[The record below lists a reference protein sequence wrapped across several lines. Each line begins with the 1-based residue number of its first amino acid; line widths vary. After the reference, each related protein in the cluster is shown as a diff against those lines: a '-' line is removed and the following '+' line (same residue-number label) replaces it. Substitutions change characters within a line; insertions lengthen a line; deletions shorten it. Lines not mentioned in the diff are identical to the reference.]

1 MRSQSLFQRAAV
13 SRVLAS
19 VTLAAAS
26 VGAWAQATADTTPQQ
41 FTFRPAQAQVPL
53 TGGAVTADNIIV
65 SDFSTVT
72 FTGANTFTDRGFLS
86 VTGFQLG
93 GTNIQSPG
101 LNQSYSLYFD
111 FTGTGRLTTGT
122 AGTDP
127 RSSLTAG
134 VFDTLQYSLIA
145 SQGNATFG
153 FSGNTPTVNPG
164 GATQVLG
171 TGSLIN
177 GNVVTTPANGNTA
190 FVPSAAATLSF
201 NVAAGQQPFFLP
213 NPFHGVAFTAFTNAV
228 STVEPF
234 GGVGVGSGFRINNG
248 GGNINFAAPIP
259 EPETYA
265 LMLAG
270 LAAVAM
276 VARRRTRKED

>member
-26 VGAWAQATADTTPQQ
+26 VGAWAQAATDTTPQQ
-41 FTFRPAQAQVPL
+41 FTFQPAQVGL

-72 FTGANTFTDRGFLS
+72 FTGNTSFTDSGFLS

-93 GTNIQSPG
+93 GSNVVAPG
-101 LNQSYSLYFD
+101 LNSTYSLYFQ
-111 FTGTGRLTTGT
+111 FSGTGNLTTGT

-127 RSSLTAG
+127 RAALTGG
-134 VFDTLQYSLIA
+134 VFDSLQYSLIA
-145 SQGNATFG
+145 AEGNVSFG
-153 FSGNTPTVNPG
+153 FSGNTPTVTGG
-164 GATQVLG
+164 GATRTLG

-177 GNVVTTPANGNTA
+177 GNVVTTPANGGTA

-201 NVAAGQQPFFLP
+201 NVAAGQEPFFVP
-213 NPFHGVAFTAFTNAV
+213 NPFHSVAFTAFTNAV